1 MCDLGKTNVILGI
14 PQLQAHNPE
23 INWEMG
29 KVEITRCLLLCRRN
43 MKLKRKE
50 KSKESKKSNNNRK
63 REDCEMG
70 SRQQRELEIKVDY
83 RKIEEIILQKFL
95 KWKKVFGKVESK
107 RCLQEKFG
115 IILQISKKCS
125 NPRKEESILYPKMKE
140 KRVQNF
146 MEDQLRKGYIRLSK
160 SPQTSPVFFVNKK
173 DRSKRIVM
181 DYHSLNK

>member
-1 MCDLGKTNVILGI
+1 
-14 PQLQAHNPE
+14 
-23 INWEMG
+23 
-29 KVEITRCLLLCRRN
+29 

-115 IILQISKKCS
+115 IIL
-125 NPRKEESILYPKMKE
+125 
-140 KRVQNF
+140 
-146 MEDQLRKGYIRLSK
+146 
-160 SPQTSPVFFVNKK
+160 
-173 DRSKRIVM
+173 
-181 DYHSLNK
+181 